1 MFSCLHGSV
10 SFQSSFYL
18 HLFSLDNMEED
29 DDLFRFCL
37 LVLFGPQ
44 DSGGLPLSPPPFF
57 DGLHNDSTGASYG
70 SGVDTE
76 TTIHTEITSTQAN
89 TPLHMHNFPLSH
101 PTHYSTD

>member
-1 MFSCLHGSV
+1 MTTCFAFV
-10 SFQSSFYL
+10 FW
-18 HLFSLDNMEED
+18 FSLGLKTLED
-29 DDLFRFCL
+29 FPFH
-37 LVLFGPQ
+37 P
-44 DSGGLPLSPPPFF
+44 PLF